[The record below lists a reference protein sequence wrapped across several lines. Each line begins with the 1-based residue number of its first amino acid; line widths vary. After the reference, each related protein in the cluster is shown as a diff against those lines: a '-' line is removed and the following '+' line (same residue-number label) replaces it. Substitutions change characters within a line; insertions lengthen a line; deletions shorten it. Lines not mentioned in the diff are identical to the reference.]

1 MNIEDLY
8 MSNDNNQITRL
19 EDLNNRLEKAKEQ
32 KMRIEALLE
41 QVERRNREQID
52 IAKNDYLNNPSLT
65 DEEVLQALRQELS
78 RISKENEEK
87 LSQYEDEISNIE
99 SRIAE
104 INKNLNI

>member
-1 MNIEDLY
+1 

>member
-1 MNIEDLY
+1 
-8 MSNDNNQITRL
+8 MSQDNSQISRL
-19 EDLNNRLEKAKEQ
+19 EALNSRLEKAKEQ

-52 IAKNDYLNNPSLT
+52 IAKRDYLNNPDLS
-65 DEEVLQALRQELS
+65 DEEVLQALRAELS

-87 LSQYEDEISNIE
+87 LSQYESEISNIE
-99 SRIAE
+99 ARISE